1 MGLAGLAGCSLAPQ
15 YIRPAVAIP
24 ERPGL
29 ASGSSAH
36 KGPCAEAL
44 REDDVGFVRAT
55 TQSSEL
61 DAMVK
66 AALCRSPD
74 YRLAELN
81 VRLARAQAGQSNS
94 ARLPRL
100 DGQIV
105 KSKQRF
111 GDPALD
117 QRYQQ
122 DLSMATVGLSEFDPD
137 FFGRL
142 RSLAAAE
149 GLRWEA
155 SEHGRD
161 AARGALIGET
171 LRAYALYSAAKD
183 TETQAALISR
193 SAQEQLRLAER
204 RQALGMI
211 ARDELRDAE
220 SLAAQADANSAKAAE
235 AAKAQERALRFLVGF
250 DSALPDPNLSL
261 FLDGSRDTARYGGLD
276 SSVLYQRP
284 EVLEAEAQLR
294 AAHADIGA
302 ARAAFFPS
310 IQLTTSLGSASE
322 SLGGVFS
329 ASKAWTFSPTLR
341 LPIFDFGRN
350 NQALDLAWVRQQQG
364 VVQYEKAVQR
374 AFVDVADALGSRAQ
388 AERSYSAAR
397 TKELA
402 VVGRTERLIRR
413 VDAGLQNALDG
424 PQARIDAANASAD
437 RIAAQQ
443 DLALSRIALSHAF
456 YATAP
461 ALPSSSNTH

>member
-1 MGLAGLAGCSLAPQ
+1 MAALAGCSLSPK
-15 YIRPAVAIP
+15 YVRPAAVVP
-24 ERPGL
+24 EQL
-29 ASGSSAH
+29 GSTTVSPTNGARCSELMR
-36 KGPCAEAL
+36 G
-44 REDDVGFVRAT
+44 EDIGFVRAT
-55 TQSSEL
+55 VKGGQL
-61 DAMVK
+61 DAMIK

-111 GDPALD
+111 GDSALD
-117 QRYQQ
+117 ERYQQ

-155 SEHGRD
+155 SQHGRD

-171 LRAYALYSAAKD
+171 LRAYVLYSAAK
-183 TETQAALISR
+183 EAEAQAGVVASSTR
-193 SAQEQLRLAER
+193 EQLRLAER

-211 ARDELRDAE
+211 ASDDLRDAE
-220 SLAAQADANSAKAAE
+220 SLAAQADANAAKAAE
-235 AAKAQERALRFLVGF
+235 ASKAQERALRFLVGF
-250 DSALPDPNLSL
+250 DSALPSPNLSL
-261 FLDGSRDTARYGGLD
+261 FVDGSGDAARYGGLD

-284 EVLEAEAQLR
+284 EVLEAEAQLQ

-322 SLGGVFS
+322 SLGGLFS
-329 ASKAWTFSPTLR
+329 ASKAWTFTPSLR

-350 NQALDLAWVRQQQG
+350 KQALNLAWIRQQQG

-374 AFVDVADALGSRAQ
+374 AFVDVADALGSRSQ
-388 AERSYSAAR
+388 AEQAYTAVRR
-397 TKELA
+397 KELA
-402 VVGRTERLIRR
+402 AVGKTGRLIQRI
-413 VDAGLQNALDG
+413 DAGLQDAMDR
-424 PQARIDAANASAD
+424 PHAEIDAANATAD
-437 RIAAQQ
+437 RVAAQQ
-443 DLALSRIALSHAF
+443 DFALSRIALSHAF

-461 ALPSSSNTH
+461 ARPSPSDSH

>member
-1 MGLAGLAGCSLAPQ
+1 
-15 YIRPAVAIP
+15 
-24 ERPGL
+24 
-29 ASGSSAH
+29 
-36 KGPCAEAL
+36 
-44 REDDVGFVRAT
+44 
-55 TQSSEL
+55 
-61 DAMVK
+61 MVK

-183 TETQAALISR
+183 TETQAALISS

-211 ARDELRDAE
+211 AHDELRDAE

-261 FLDGSRDTARYGGLD
+261 FLDGSGDIARYGSLD

-322 SLGGVFS
+322 SLGGLFS

-350 NQALDLAWVRQQQG
+350 KHALDLAWVRQQQG

-374 AFVDVADALGSRAQ
+374 AFVDVADALGTRAQ
-388 AERSYSAAR
+388 AERSYGAAR

-402 VVGRTERLIRR
+402 AVGRTERLVRR
-413 VDAGLQNALDG
+413 VDAGLQDALDG

-443 DLALSRIALSHAF
+443 DFALSRIALSHAF

-461 ALPSSSNTH
+461 ALPSSSNPH

>member
-1 MGLAGLAGCSLAPQ
+1 
-15 YIRPAVAIP
+15 
-24 ERPGL
+24 
-29 ASGSSAH
+29 
-36 KGPCAEAL
+36 
-44 REDDVGFVRAT
+44 
-55 TQSSEL
+55 
-61 DAMVK
+61 
-66 AALCRSPD
+66 
-74 YRLAELN
+74 
-81 VRLARAQAGQSNS
+81 
-94 ARLPRL
+94 
-100 DGQIV
+100 
-105 KSKQRF
+105 
-111 GDPALD
+111 
-117 QRYQQ
+117 
-122 DLSMATVGLSEFDPD
+122 
-137 FFGRL
+137 
-142 RSLAAAE
+142 
-149 GLRWEA
+149 
-155 SEHGRD
+155 
-161 AARGALIGET
+161 
-171 LRAYALYSAAKD
+171 
-183 TETQAALISR
+183 
-193 SAQEQLRLAER
+193 
-204 RQALGMI
+204 
-211 ARDELRDAE
+211 
-220 SLAAQADANSAKAAE
+220 
-235 AAKAQERALRFLVGF
+235 
-250 DSALPDPNLSL
+250 
-261 FLDGSRDTARYGGLD
+261 
-276 SSVLYQRP
+276 
-284 EVLEAEAQLR
+284 VLEAEAQLR